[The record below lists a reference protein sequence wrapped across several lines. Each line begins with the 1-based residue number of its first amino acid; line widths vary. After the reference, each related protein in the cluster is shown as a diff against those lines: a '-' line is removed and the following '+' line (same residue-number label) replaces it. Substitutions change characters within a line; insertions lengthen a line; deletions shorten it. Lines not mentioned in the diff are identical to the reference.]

1 MSGTLLRHEWGTL
14 FIVKY
19 SKEKKMSNS
28 VKRVRDR
35 VNIHAIVKYVLVTI
49 CDLDRKSVV

>member
-49 CDLDRKSVV
+49 CDLVWFSF